1 MFDIVL
7 ALIESSSMA
16 TLNAEIENVAKS
28 SVATANQ
35 EILKELVNVIKRV
48 ESDSSFANAVARELG
63 LVFSS
68 SMFIMF
74 SLILQLDFM
83 MLSTIIL
90 FYNIISSSF
99 YLLLLK

>member
-1 MFDIVL
+1 
-7 ALIESSSMA
+7 MA
-16 TLNAEIENVAKS
+16 MLKAEIENVARS

-63 LVFSS
+63 LAFSS